1 MTEKTLSRKIAL
13 KLLGA
18 HIQRYWYLLIGSLL
32 FAVGFVILSLY
43 VPKLVGSATDL
54 IVAEGNVDITGVV
67 GYVIKILIVVAL
79 AAISQYVMNLC
90 NNRLTYN
97 VIRDVRQEA
106 FEAIQT
112 LPLARI
118 DRRPSGELVSKV
130 IVDVDQLAEGL
141 LMGFSQ
147 IFTGVITIVFT
158 LFYMFIVNWLIA
170 VVVVV
175 LTPLSIVI
183 ARFVANHTFD
193 MFKLQS
199 EIRASQT
206 DLIDSSIKGAR
217 VVQAFNRQEKTIE
230 AMEDESEKLEKA
242 YLRATFFSSLVNP
255 STRFVNNIVYA
266 FVAVVGSL
274 VAIMTSQTSISVG
287 GLVCVLAYATQY
299 MKPFNEISGVIA
311 ELQNALA
318 CASRVFGLIE
328 EDKIVD
334 DGEKTL
340 EDVAGDIEVQ
350 NVDFSYIKDKPVLKD
365 VNIDVKSGDTIAIIG
380 ETGGGKTTFINLLMR
395 FYDVDN
401 GSIKVDGIDIRELSR
416 KSLRD
421 SFGMVLQ
428 DTWVRNQTVADNI
441 RFGNPDASDEE
452 VVAVAKEAHAHNFI
466 KKLPDGYNTM
476 IAEDGENLSL
486 GERQLLCIAR
496 VMLDLPPMLILDE
509 ATSSIDTRTEK
520 RIQRAFDKMMNGRT
534 TFIVAH
540 RLSTIEKA
548 DVVLKMENG
557 TLKKVR

>member
-274 VAIMTSQTSISVG
+274 VAIKTNQTSISVG

-340 EDVAGDIEVQ
+340 EDVAGNIEVE

-452 VVAVAKEAHAHNFI
+452 VIAVAKEAHAHNFI

-520 RIQRAFDKMMNGRT
+520 RIQRALDKMMNGRT

>member
-230 AMEDESEKLEKA
+230 AMEEESEKLEKA

-274 VAIMTSQTSISVG
+274 VAIKTSQTSISVG

>member
-67 GYVIKILIVVAL
+67 GYVIKIMIVVAL

-230 AMEDESEKLEKA
+230 AMEEESEKLEKA

-274 VAIMTSQTSISVG
+274 VAIKTNQTSISVG

-334 DGEKTL
+334 NGEKTL
-340 EDVAGDIEVQ
+340 ENVEGNIEVE

-452 VVAVAKEAHAHNFI
+452 VIAVAKEAHAHNFI